1 MPERDSEDGV
11 VLDDLLV
18 AHCRNATTDLPRGVL
33 GTSTAADLFRVLPAA
48 SRLGLLDITGYGS
61 ALFAPLVE
69 HGLLP
74 AMPSPRVV
82 PAALALAAR
91 VSPLVEARSA
101 RTYTLWLARV
111 RVPGSAVARAVL
123 AVTPSSDVAVVPVTP
138 PPRAPRAAASPD
150 ESSRTAAQLAQ
161 LTDELAEIR
170 RLFGIPNADDRPL
183 LEILKS
189 LMGNLLTIAQEAL
202 TTEEELASLQQRAEV
217 AERDLEVARAGL
229 ARIGINL
236 ADLTPLI
243 APTAAQEEQP
253 DAPSIGGPVEGRYY
267 QRVVRIDGQPTYWQ
281 PSRPQLPP
289 EESPSRWPGFKP
301 RNEG

>member
-111 RVPGSAVARAVL
+111 RVPGSAVAATRRAG
-123 AVTPSSDVAVVPVTP
+123 PSV
-138 PPRAPRAAASPD
+138 APRGRA
-150 ESSRTAAQLAQ
+150 TAL
-161 LTDELAEIR
+161 
-170 RLFGIPNADDRPL
+170 
-183 LEILKS
+183 
-189 LMGNLLTIAQEAL
+189 
-202 TTEEELASLQQRAEV
+202 
-217 AERDLEVARAGL
+217 ARAGRRTRAG
-229 ARIGINL
+229 ARRGRAGAHVRGQGARRGRHPRCRRARDHVDEAQRQHL
-236 ADLTPLI
+236 SLI
-243 APTAAQEEQP
+243 H
-253 DAPSIGGPVEGRYY
+253 I
-267 QRVVRIDGQPTYWQ
+267 
-281 PSRPQLPP
+281 
-289 EESPSRWPGFKP
+289 
-301 RNEG
+301 